1 MNYAMVIQKGF
12 PCIKEEDIPRMAE
25 WADREANP
33 LYPVPKI
40 LSRRELEELI
50 WKIKTA

>member
-1 MNYAMVIQKGF
+1 MNYAMGIPKGF